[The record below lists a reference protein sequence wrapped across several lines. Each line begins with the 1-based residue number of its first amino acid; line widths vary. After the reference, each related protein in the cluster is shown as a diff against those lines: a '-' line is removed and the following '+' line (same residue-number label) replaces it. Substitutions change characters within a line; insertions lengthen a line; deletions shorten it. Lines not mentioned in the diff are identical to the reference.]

1 MIVHVEI
8 GFVLHKHWNASST
21 PPRSL
26 SYVTTLSSF
35 AFFIL
40 LVLYPVVDVKGLWTG
55 TPFFYPGK
63 SPPTP
68 NIAGVV
74 TRGAGPGTAGASS
87 VLGSWATAL
96 VAGVQKP
103 GWGRKQQ
110 GPHCPRSHQVSL
122 ACSEA
127 VHPIFT
133 HVGCGVLVWQ
143 FVTPPV
149 SSGYTKLWRSRND
162 SGHIIQFLVL
172 NNGTM
177 LAFLI

>member
-1 MIVHVEI
+1 MLKLDSFCTSTE
-8 GFVLHKHWNASST
+8 T
-21 PPRSL
+21 PPPPLPGPFRMSPRSVL
-26 SYVTTLSSF
+26 LPSSSCWSCTRLWMWRGCGQEPHS
-35 AFFIL
+35 FIQVSHL
-40 LVLYPVVDVKGLWTG
+40 QPQTQRGWW
-55 TPFFYPGK
+55 PG
-63 SPPTP
+63 
-68 NIAGVV
+68 
-74 TRGAGPGTAGASS
+74 GAGPGTTGASS

-149 SSGYTKLWRSRND
+149 SSGYAKLWRSRND